1 MKHTSVILTAA
12 CLAGVFC
19 AQVQAS
25 TILSFQPSPVL
36 AMPGDTGDAFNVVLT
51 NTGPGTISVA
61 AFSFEVTVA
70 DASITFT
77 GADFSTTPGYIF
89 AGDSFD
95 QINGFALNA
104 LITNPQVL
112 DATDGTNDFT
122 GVTLNPGNA
131 FSLGRVLFNVSPT
144 AAFGPIG
151 LSFTGG
157 SVVNALSDPSGLPI
171 NIDTLSDTD
180 INIVPEPSSLLLMVA
195 GLAFLARRAAK

>member
-19 AQVQAS
+19 SQVQAS

-36 AMPGDTGDAFNVVLT
+36 AMPGDTGDAFNVLLT
-51 NTGPGTISVA
+51 NTGPSSIFVQS
-61 AFSFEVTVA
+61 FSFEVTVA
-70 DASITFT
+70 SADITFT

-95 QINGFALNA
+95 QINGFPLN
-104 LITNPQVL
+104 LPITNPQVL
-112 DATDGTNDFT
+112 DASDLTNDFA
-122 GVTLNPGNA
+122 GVTIGSNQS

-144 AAFGPIG
+144 AAFGPIA

-157 SVVNALSDPSGLPI
+157 SNSNSLADPTGAPI

-180 INIVPEPSSLLLMVA
+180 LNVTPEPSSFLLMLA
-195 GLAFLARRAAK
+195 GVAFLAKRAAR